1 MNETN
6 ETKRVYISAPISGYD
21 LDERRKTFAD
31 MEQRLIA
38 KGYEV
43 CNPMGKQWQAGL
55 TTQEYMRKDIEML
68 LTCDAIFLMSGWNRS
83 AGCKCELDVA
93 VAIGIEVWF
102 EDISQPIK
110 L

>member
-1 MNETN
+1 MKKN
-6 ETKRVYISAPISGYD
+6 KRVYISAPISGYD
-21 LDERRKTFAD
+21 LEDRKSVFAD
-31 MEQRLIA
+31 MEQRLIG

-55 TTQEYMRKDIEML
+55 TTQEYMRKDLEML
-68 LTCDAIFLMSGWNRS
+68 LTCDAILLLNGWNRS

-93 VAIGIEVWF
+93 VAIGLDVYF
-102 EDISQPIK
+102 EDVETIK